1 MEFSP
6 GILGG
11 EAPVDDRTGHIAL
24 LFQGF
29 DLPAKGLFVGEP
41 LPETTAGDDTELD
54 FRHIQPAAMLGRVV
68 KLQLPGYVPGLL
80 RREC

>member
-11 EAPVDDRTGHIAL
+11 EAPVDDRTGLIAL

-29 DLPAKGLFVGEP
+29 DLPAKGVLVGEP
-41 LPETTAGDDTELD
+41 LPETTAGDDAELD
-54 FRHIQPAAMLGRVV
+54 FRHIQPAAMLGSVV
-68 KLQLPGYVPGLL
+68 KLQLAWTLYKSQ
-80 RREC
+80 